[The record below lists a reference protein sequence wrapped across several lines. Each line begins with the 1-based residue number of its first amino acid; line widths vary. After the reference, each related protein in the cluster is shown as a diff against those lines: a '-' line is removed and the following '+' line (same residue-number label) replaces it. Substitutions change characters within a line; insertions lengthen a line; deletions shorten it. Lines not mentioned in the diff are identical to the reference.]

1 MKPRAPSIGPDLGL
15 AATPLPSDAAGRP
28 LQSFGRF
35 EFKYLVPQPIRQLLE
50 AELREFMQVDPFCS
64 QSSEQAYYVRS
75 LYFDDP
81 GYGDYYEKTDGLL
94 QREKYRIRT
103 YGRSADAP
111 HFLEIKGRQNHFSY
125 KHRAFLEPAL
135 LNRIEAHDWI
145 RLISCAS
152 GNSVLARF
160 AAAALRRNLRATL
173 AVEYWRRPYISRL
186 DYRFRATFDH
196 DIRGLRMSRLAG
208 RPESI
213 RTVLPGYTV
222 LEIKFAQSVPAWFQR
237 LIGAYELQRVSVSKY
252 CRAAEALTLVQN
264 LE

>member
-1 MKPRAPSIGPDLGL
+1 MTPLAPSIEPTAGHL
-15 AATPLPSDAAGRP
+15 ADDAGNR

-35 EFKYLVPQPIRQLLE
+35 EFKYLVPQAIRPLLE
-50 AELREFMQVDPFCS
+50 AEFCEFMQVDPFCS
-64 QSSEQAYYVRS
+64 HADEKAYYVRS

-81 GYGDYYEKTDGLL
+81 VYGDYYEKIDGLL

-103 YGRSADAP
+103 YGRSTDTP
-111 HFLEIKGRQNHFSY
+111 HFLEIKGRQNHFCY
-125 KHRAFLEPAL
+125 KHRAAL
-135 LNRIEAHDWI
+135 DPGLLARIEAHDWI
-145 RLISCAS
+145 GVMPGAT
-152 GNSVLARF
+152 GNPVLSRF

-196 DIRGLRMSRLAG
+196 DIRGLHMARLSA
-208 RPESI
+208 RPRQI
-213 RTVLPGYTV
+213 RPVLPGCAV
-222 LEIKFAQSVPAWFQR
+222 LEIKFAHSVPAWFQR